1 MQRVFYAKTRKH
13 ERGSKY
19 KGCEFCPIST
29 YLGEN
34 GDSSFLR
41 LFLWTSYVP
50 ECSEDIGRHPQV
62 WAQFLPYLKQG
73 LLFNAAYSGLAGTLP
88 PLSWE
93 SCDYRHCSSTW
104 LTMGAKNPNIDP
116 HACIANVLPTE
127 PAPHPRISS
136 MKGCFTN

>member
-1 MQRVFYAKTRKH
+1 MQRVFYAKTQKH

-50 ECSEDIGRHPQV
+50 ICSEDIGRHPQV
-62 WAQFLPYLKQG
+62 WASISTLFEAG
-73 LLFNAAYSGLAGTLP
+73 LLVRCSILWASGDSPASL
-88 PLSWE
+88 
-93 SCDYRHCSSTW
+93 
-104 LTMGAKNPNIDP
+104 MGE
-116 HACIANVLPTE
+116 L
-127 PAPHPRISS
+127 
-136 MKGCFTN
+136 